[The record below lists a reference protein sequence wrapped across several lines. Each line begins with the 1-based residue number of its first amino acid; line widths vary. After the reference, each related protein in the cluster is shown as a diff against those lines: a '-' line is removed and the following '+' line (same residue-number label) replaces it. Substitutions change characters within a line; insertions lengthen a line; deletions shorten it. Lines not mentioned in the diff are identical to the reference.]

1 MGIVLDGLSIVF
13 GCLVGSKLRK
23 KTRQGSYHTL
33 GIGIMIVSLV
43 GCLENMFLVDGNTIS
58 GVNLL
63 TVLFAYLAG
72 SWIGEGLGLETR
84 LSNLGKT
91 DNASRNAFMDT
102 ALFFG
107 VGGLQISGPIALA
120 MNGDNSQLFI
130 KSFVDLPFA
139 LAFGG
144 TYGPKAALAAIPVA
158 LLQLLIV
165 WIARLTLGEFGDSMI
180 AQLCAMGYIILFF
193 SGMNLMTDGKHR
205 IPNINMLPG
214 ILLVIVINM
223 ILRLAER
230 LL

>member
-1 MGIVLDGLSIVF
+1 MGIVLDGISIAL
-13 GCLVGSKLRK
+13 GCLVGSKLRR
-23 KTRQGSYHTL
+23 KTHRGGYQTL

-72 SWIGEGLGLETR
+72 SWVGEGLRLEAR
-84 LSNLGKT
+84 LSDLGKT
-91 DNASRNAFMDT
+91 DNASLNAFMDT

-144 TYGPKAALAAIPVA
+144 AYGSKAALAAIPVA
-158 LLQLLIV
+158 ALQLLIL

-180 AQLCAMGYIILFF
+180 QQLCAMGYIILFF

-214 ILLVIVINM
+214 ILLVIIINM
-223 ILRLAER
+223 VLNLAER